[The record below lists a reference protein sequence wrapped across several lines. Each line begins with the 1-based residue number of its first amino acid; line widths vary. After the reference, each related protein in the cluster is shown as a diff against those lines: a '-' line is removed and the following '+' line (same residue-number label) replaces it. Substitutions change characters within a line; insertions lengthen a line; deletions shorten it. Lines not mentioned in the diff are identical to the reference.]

1 MVRCGGSGMSQW
13 LGTFGAFWRRFIL
26 FKQDTSLARCC
37 RVYNNTGHKAVQCV
51 FLNGAEPDLTQRREG
66 AETQRRPIRK
76 AGRKEA
82 MSKTVLYVAEVVM
95 KLRDGAARARP
106 DRRGKTS
113 GDQYLWRWTEFCS
126 ESQLKPMRL
135 LKREPPFACKLRK
148 CPEI

>member
-1 MVRCGGSGMSQW
+1 
-13 LGTFGAFWRRFIL
+13 
-26 FKQDTSLARCC
+26 
-37 RVYNNTGHKAVQCV
+37 
-51 FLNGAEPDLTQRREG
+51 
-66 AETQRRPIRK
+66 
-76 AGRKEA
+76 

-135 LKREPPFACKLRK
+135 LKREPPFAC
-148 CPEI
+148 